1 MHTVFYFYIFIIV
14 LCWTLNPF
22 IKKVL
27 LTNVGKSEYLVINH
41 VFITL
46 FVLIYFLFMF
56 SRNKCDINCIRN
68 LSKREIGLLTLGAI
82 SSLLGTLM
90 LIHLISYSDV
100 SYAIAHIQPIVI
112 SLTLII
118 GYLVFNE
125 TLDAYKVSGISL
137 VVLGLIILNKH

>member
-1 MHTVFYFYIFIIV
+1 MHTVVYFYIFIIV

-90 LIHLISYSDV
+90 LIHWISYSDV

>member
-1 MHTVFYFYIFIIV
+1 MNAVVYFYIFIIV

-22 IKKVL
+22 IKKVML
-27 LTNVGKSEYLVINH
+27 SKVGKPEYLVINH

-46 FVLIYFLFMF
+46 FVLIYFLYMF
-56 SRNKCDINCIRN
+56 SRNKCDIKCIRN

-82 SSLLGTLM
+82 TSLLGTLM

-125 TLDAYKVSGISL
+125 SLDAYKVSGIAL

>member
-1 MHTVFYFYIFIIV
+1 MHTVVYFYIFIIV

-125 TLDAYKVSGISL
+125 ALDTYKVIGISL

>member
-1 MHTVFYFYIFIIV
+1 MNAVVYFYIFIIV

-22 IKKVL
+22 IKKVML
-27 LTNVGKSEYLVINH
+27 SKVGKPEYLVINH

-46 FVLIYFLFMF
+46 FVLIYFLYMF
-56 SRNKCDINCIRN
+56 SRNKCDIKCIRN

-82 SSLLGTLM
+82 TSLLGTLM

-125 TLDAYKVSGISL
+125 SLDAYKVLGIAL

>member
-1 MHTVFYFYIFIIV
+1 MHTVVYFYIFIIV

>member
-1 MHTVFYFYIFIIV
+1 MHTVVYFYIFIIV

-27 LTNVGKSEYLVINH
+27 LTKVGKSEYLVINH

-112 SLTLII
+112 SLTLIV

-125 TLDAYKVSGISL
+125 TLDAYKVSGIAL